1 VCDRDVASAFVR
13 ACMTEEG
20 ARYRVHL
27 RKEGIWSC
35 EEGIWC
41 QGAREQLCA
50 DCGVGQM
57 LEASTEFPQT
67 AAVFSLISPGKKEV
81 TQSVSMMLT
90 TRPEDVTDL
99 FVDKLTPVLLENG
112 RREQEVSEALKPC
125 IMIANSDSICT
136 WRLDSECY

>member
-1 VCDRDVASAFVR
+1 
-13 ACMTEEG
+13 MTVEG
-20 ARYRVHL
+20 ARYRVRL
-27 RKEGIWSC
+27 LNEGIWSS

-41 QGAREQLCA
+41 QGARKQLCA
-50 DCGVGQM
+50 DCGIGQM
-57 LEASTEFPQT
+57 LEASTEIPQT

-99 FVDKLTPVLLENG
+99 FVDKLTSVLLEKG
-112 RREQEVSEALKPC
+112 RREQEVNEALTPC

-136 WRLDSECY
+136 WRLDSEYH